1 MSMKDNVN
9 FLERLSTRLF
19 TPLILIFVFVI
30 IILIVYVP
38 SVTQEHT
45 IKSAI
50 STAENTV
57 KQYKNIRSYYTKNVI
72 KKVLG
77 TSDVTANYDHEG
89 INKVIPLPATFIHE
103 ISEEFTKQGIIA
115 LKLYSPYPFPNRE
128 NRTLD
133 SFANNAWSALKDNEI
148 KTFSQ
153 VDFIDG
159 KEVVR
164 VAIADTMT
172 QQACVDCHNIH
183 PQTPK
188 DGWQLN
194 DVRGVLEVQIP
205 IEERLINA
213 SSLNDEITFIVLI
226 AVSSTV
232 ILLFLMFKRLVSARL
247 ENVHDAL
254 QYIASSDGDLS
265 QRLIETRKD
274 EIGQLALGYNQMLQS
289 INDSRNTVKA
299 REWLESGISEV
310 NNIIRKSQDKTQ
322 VSNQLLSY
330 LVRYLQCHLGALYWL
345 DENGLKPFA
354 TYALEQ
360 QLPKLKI
367 IGLGEGLI
375 GQAALNKKPLH
386 ITTVP
391 NNYYDISS
399 SFGEVKPQSLIIYP
413 IIYNDKVIA
422 VIELAWL
429 TETPDK
435 SLTFLKIVSEVL
447 AVSFININ
455 QNENVLTMLKESQV
469 QSEELQTQQE
479 ELRVTNEALSVKT
492 DAIKNQQAALEKTN
506 REMEEKAVALEE
518 SSKYKSEFLANMSH
532 ELRTPLNSLLIL
544 SRSLAQN
551 DDNNLSD
558 DEVESA
564 EVIQESGRS
573 LLELINEI
581 LDLSKVEAG
590 QMQVID
596 DTVSVDDFI
605 GAIKRKFTHMVEDKK
620 LSFHIN
626 LADNFPNDFIVD
638 GGKLHQIITNLISNA
653 LKFTEQGEINLTLS
667 FKEQESHESMPA
679 QKLIFCVT
687 DTGIGVAKEKHQA
700 IFEAFQ
706 QADGTT
712 SRTYGGTGLGLSIA
726 LSFAKLLG
734 GDIKLESEVGKGSR
748 FSLSL
753 PYIPHRPTEE
763 ADNDVDSTILATNVR
778 EQNFVCLPPPFED
791 DRNNLEQSKKLI
803 LIIEDDVPFARIV
816 FNACHRQD
824 CQAIVATDGE
834 SGLVLATQYPIDG
847 IVLDYMLP
855 KLDGGEVAKNIRSNQ
870 KLKHI
875 PIHLVSALD
884 NIDTMNIAGIS
895 DKSTKPVAHQRLTE
909 IIESFAKEQR
919 HLNILIVENDKNAL
933 FAMNTL
939 LAKEKVTTFGVD
951 NAQEALT
958 LLKEN
963 SYDAIILDLDLPE
976 ISGFEFLELASSDSN
991 VSLPTVFIYSGRDMS
1006 EEDLSRLSPYTGN
1019 VIVKSARSPERLLD
1033 EIHLFANEVANI
1045 PDDKQ
1050 NNYSSFNQI
1059 NTPTELDSTHQS
1071 DVNVE
1076 NRTILLVD
1084 DDMRN
1089 TFALA
1094 KVLRKEKLKVRI
1106 ASSGQQSIDMLNE
1119 HPDIE
1124 LVLMDIMMPGMDGYQ
1139 TMKKIREINAF
1150 KELAIIAVTANAMP
1164 GDKDK
1169 CLTAGANDYMSKPV
1183 DVAQLLT
1190 MMKLWL

>member
-1 MSMKDNVN
+1 MSIKNNVN
-9 FLERLSTRLF
+9 FFEKLSTRLF
-19 TPLILIFVFVI
+19 TPLIVVFIFII
-30 IILIVYVP
+30 IILMVYVP
-38 SVTQEHT
+38 SVTQKHT
-45 IKSAI
+45 IKSAV

-57 KQYKNIRSYYTKNVI
+57 KQYKSIRSYYTKNVI

-77 TSDVTANYDHEG
+77 TSDVTADYDHEG
-89 INKVIPLPATFIHE
+89 IKKVIPLPATLIHE

-115 LKLYSPYPFPNRE
+115 LKLYSPFPFPKRE
-128 NRTLD
+128 NRVHD
-133 SFANNAWSALKDNEI
+133 DFANNAWSALKDGRL

-153 VDFIDG
+153 VDIING

-172 QQACVDCHNIH
+172 QQACVDCHNSH

-188 DGWQLN
+188 DNWQIN

-205 IEERLINA
+205 VEEQLINA
-213 SSLNDEITFIVLI
+213 SSLNDKITLVVLV
-226 AVSSTV
+226 AVSTTV
-232 ILLFLMFKRLVSARL
+232 ILLFIMFKKLVSSRL
-247 ENVHDAL
+247 DNVHDAL
-254 QYIASSDGDLS
+254 QYIASGNGDLS

-274 EIGQLALGYNQMLQS
+274 EIGQLAQGYNQMLQS
-289 INDSRNTVKA
+289 INDNRNTVEA
-299 REWLESGISEV
+299 RKWLENGISEI
-310 NNIIRKSQDKTQ
+310 NNIIREGQHKTQ
-322 VSNQLLSY
+322 ISNQLLSY
-330 LVRYLQCHLGALYWL
+330 LVHYLECHLGALYWL
-345 DENGLKPFA
+345 DDNGLKPYA

-360 QLPKLKI
+360 QLPKLKLI
-367 IGLGEGLI
+367 ELGEGLV

-399 SFGEVKPQSLIIYP
+399 SFGEVKPQSLVIYP

-435 SLTFLKIVSEVL
+435 SLTFLEMVSEVL

-479 ELRVTNEALSVKT
+479 ELRVINETLSIKT
-492 DAIKNQQAALEKTN
+492 DAIKNQQMVLEKTN
-506 REMEEKAVALEE
+506 LEMEEKAIALEE

-551 DDNNLSD
+551 DENNLSD

-581 LDLSKVEAG
+581 LDLSKIEAG
-590 QMQVID
+590 QMHVI
-596 DTVSVDDFI
+596 SESLFVDDFI
-605 GAIKRKFTHMVEDKK
+605 AALKRKFIHMAEDKK
-620 LSFHIN
+620 LSFNIA
-626 LADNFPNDFIVD
+626 LADNVPKSFFID
-638 GGKLHQIITNLISNA
+638 GSKLHQIITNLISNA
-653 LKFTEQGEINLTLS
+653 LKFTEHGEVNLSVTY
-667 FKEQESHESMPA
+667 KEQESNDLKSEP
-679 QKLIFCVT
+679 QLIFSVS
-687 DTGIGVAKEKHQA
+687 DTGIGIAKNKHQA

-734 GDIKLESEVGKGSR
+734 GNITLESEVGKGSC
-748 FSLSL
+748 FFLSL
-753 PYIPHRPTEE
+753 PYIAHKAVE
-763 ADNDVDSTILATNVR
+763 AVANEKETSTITANMIA
-778 EQNFVCLPPPFED
+778 QNLICLPPPFED
-791 DRNNLEQSKKLI
+791 DRNKLEQSKNLI

-834 SGLVLATQYPIDG
+834 SGLILANQYPING

-855 KLDGGEVAKNIRSNQ
+855 KLNGGEVAKNIRANE
-870 KLKHI
+870 KLKYI
-875 PIHLVSALD
+875 PIHLVSSLD
-884 NIDTMNIAGIS
+884 SIDSIDIAGINE
-895 DKSTKPVAHQRLTE
+895 KSTKPIANQQLTE
-909 IIESFAKEQR
+909 IIKSFAKGQKSLE
-919 HLNILIVENDKNAL
+919 ILIVENDKSAL
-933 FAMNTL
+933 FAMNKL
-939 LAKEKVTTFGVD
+939 LAKEKVTTSGID
-951 NAQEALT
+951 NAQDALT

-963 SYDAIILDLDLPE
+963 TYDAIILDLDLPE
-976 ISGFEFLELASSDSN
+976 ISGFEFLELASSDS
-991 VSLPTVFIYSGRDMS
+991 SIILPTVFIYSGRDMS
-1006 EEDLSRLSPYTGN
+1006 EEDLSRLSPFTGN

-1033 EIHLFANEVANI
+1033 EIHLFANQVANI
-1045 PDDKQ
+1045 SIERNRNDSPI
-1050 NNYSSFNQI
+1050 NQI
-1059 NTPTELDSTHQS
+1059 NKTIAPEPITKPDA
-1071 DVNVE
+1071 NFE

-1094 KVLRKEKLKVRI
+1094 KVLRKEGLKVKI
-1106 ASSGQQSIDMLNE
+1106 ASSGQQSIDMLKE
-1119 HPDIE
+1119 YSDIE

-1139 TMKKIREINAF
+1139 TMNKIRERNEF

-1164 GDKDK
+1164 GDKEK

-1183 DVAQLLT
+1183 DVAQVLT

>member
-1 MSMKDNVN
+1 MSMKNNIN
-9 FLERLSTRLF
+9 FFEKLSTRLF
-19 TPLILIFVFVI
+19 TPLVVIFIFVI

-57 KQYKNIRSYYTKNVI
+57 KQYKKIRSYYTKNVI
-72 KKVLG
+72 KKVLS

-103 ISEEFTKQGIIA
+103 ISEEFTQQGIIA
-115 LKLYSPYPFPNRE
+115 LKLYSPFPFPNRK
-128 NRTLD
+128 NRILD
-133 SFANNAWSALKDNEI
+133 SFANNAWTALKNNGV

-153 VDFIDG
+153 VDTING

-164 VAIADTMT
+164 VAISDTMT
-172 QQACVDCHNIH
+172 QQACVDCHNSH
-183 PQTPK
+183 PKTPK
-188 DGWQLN
+188 NDWQLN

-213 SSLNDEITFIVLI
+213 SSLNEKITAIVLV

-232 ILLFLMFKRLVSARL
+232 ILLFIMFKRLVSGRL
-247 ENVHDAL
+247 DNVHDAL

-265 QRLIETRKD
+265 KRLIETRKD
-274 EIGQLALGYNQMLQS
+274 EIGQLAQGYNQMLES
-289 INDSRNTVKA
+289 INDSRNTTKA
-299 REWLESGISEV
+299 REWLENGISEI
-310 NNIIRKSQDKTQ
+310 NNIVRELQDKTQ

-330 LVRYLQCHLGALYWL
+330 LVRYLDAHLGALYWL
-345 DENGLKPFA
+345 EESGLKPYA
-354 TYALEQ
+354 NYALEK
-360 QLPKLKI
+360 QLSKLKTI
-367 IGLGEGLI
+367 ALGEGLV

-386 ITTVP
+386 ITTIP
-391 NNYYDISS
+391 NNYFEISS

-413 IIYNDKVIA
+413 IIYNNKVIA
-422 VIELAWL
+422 IIELAWL
-429 TETPDK
+429 AETPVK
-435 SLTFLKIVSEVL
+435 SLTFLEMVSEVL

-492 DAIKNQQAALEKTN
+492 DAIRNQQTILEKTN
-506 REMEEKAVALEE
+506 REMEKKAAALEE

-551 DDNNLSD
+551 DDNNLSE

-564 EVIQESGRS
+564 EVIQESGRN

-590 QMQVID
+590 QMQVFA
-596 DTVSVDDFI
+596 DTLSVNDFI
-605 GAIKRKFTHMVEDKK
+605 AALKRKFTHMAEDKK
-620 LSFHIN
+620 LTFNIN
-626 LADNFPNDFIVD
+626 LAENLPSDFIVD
-638 GGKLHQIITNLISNA
+638 GTKLHQIITNLISNA

-667 FKEQESHESMPA
+667 YKAQESSNSKHEPL
-679 QKLIFCVT
+679 LIFCVT
-687 DTGIGVAKEKHQA
+687 DTGIGIAKEKHQA

-734 GDIKLESEVGKGSR
+734 GDITLESEVGKGSR

-753 PYIPHRPTEE
+753 PYVPHRPTEDTFNGVE
-763 ADNDVDSTILATNVR
+763 STAIATNTI
-778 EQNFVCLPPPFED
+778 EHNFVCLPPPFED
-791 DRNNLEQSKKLI
+791 DRNKLEQSKNLI

-816 FNACHRQD
+816 FHACHRQN

-834 SGLVLATQYPIDG
+834 SGLVLASQYPVDG

-855 KLDGGEVAKNIRSNQ
+855 KLDGGEVAKNIRANE

-884 NIDTMNIAGIS
+884 NIDTMNITGINE
-895 DKSTKPVAHQRLTE
+895 KSTKPIAHQRLTE
-909 IIESFAKEQR
+909 IIESFAKEQKN
-919 HLNILIVENDKNAL
+919 LNILIIENDKNAL
-933 FAMNTL
+933 YAMNKL
-939 LAKEKVTTFGVD
+939 LAKEKVTTFGID
-951 NAQEALT
+951 NAQQALT

-963 SYDAIILDLDLPE
+963 TYDAIILDLDLPE
-976 ISGFEFLELASSDSN
+976 ISGFEFLELASSDAN
-991 VSLPTVFIYSGRDMS
+991 VTLPTVFIYSGRDMS
-1006 EEDLSRLSPYTGN
+1006 EEDLSRLSPFTGN

-1033 EIHLFANEVANI
+1033 EIHLFANQVANI
-1045 PDDKQ
+1045 SDNKEKHYLPI
-1050 NNYSSFNQI
+1050 NQI
-1059 NTPTELDSTHQS
+1059 NKATDPEPLRQPDASF
-1071 DVNVE
+1071 E

-1119 HPDIE
+1119 HSDIE
-1124 LVLMDIMMPGMDGYQ
+1124 LILMDIMMPGMDGYQ
-1139 TMKKIREINAF
+1139 TMKKIRELNQF
-1150 KELAIIAVTANAMP
+1150 KDLAIIAVTANAMP
-1164 GDKDK
+1164 GDKEK

-1183 DVAQLLT
+1183 DVGQLLT

>member
-1 MSMKDNVN
+1 MSMKNNIN
-9 FLERLSTRLF
+9 FFEKLSTRLF
-19 TPLILIFVFVI
+19 TPLIVIFIFVI

-77 TSDVTANYDHEG
+77 TSDVTASYDHEG
-89 INKVIPLPATFIHE
+89 KNKVIPLPATFIHE
-103 ISEEFTKQGIIA
+103 ISEEFTKQGIIS
-115 LKLYSPYPFPNRE
+115 LKLYSPFPFPNRK

-133 SFANNAWSALKDNEI
+133 SFANNAWSALKDNKI

-153 VDFIDG
+153 VDIIDG

-188 DGWQLN
+188 NDWQLN

-205 IEERLINA
+205 IEEQLVNA
-213 SSLNDEITFIVLI
+213 TSLNDEITLIVLA

-232 ILLFLMFKRLVSARL
+232 ILLFIMFKRLVSTRL
-247 ENVHDAL
+247 ANVHDAL

-274 EIGQLALGYNQMLQS
+274 EIGQLAQGYNQMLQS

-299 REWLESGISEV
+299 REWLENGISEI
-310 NNIIRKSQDKTQ
+310 NNIIRESQDKTQ

-330 LVRYLQCHLGALYWL
+330 LVRYLECHLGALYWL
-345 DENGLKPFA
+345 DENGLKPYA

-360 QLPKLKI
+360 QLPKLKTI
-367 IGLGEGLI
+367 ALGEGLV
-375 GQAALNKKPLH
+375 GQVALNKKPLH
-386 ITTVP
+386 ITTIP

-422 VIELAWL
+422 IIELAWL

-435 SLTFLKIVSEVL
+435 SLTFLEMVSEVL
-447 AVSFININ
+447 AVSCININ

-492 DAIKNQQAALEKTN
+492 DAIKNQQTILEKTN
-506 REMEEKAVALEE
+506 REMEEKAAALEE

-590 QMQVID
+590 QMQVIA
-596 DTVSVDDFI
+596 DTLSVDDFI
-605 GAIKRKFTHMVEDKK
+605 ATLNRKFTHMAEDKK
-620 LSFHIN
+620 LNFNIN
-626 LADNFPNDFIVD
+626 LADNVPNSFVVD
-638 GGKLHQIITNLISNA
+638 SSKLHQIITNLISNA
-653 LKFTEQGEINLTLS
+653 LKFTEQGEVNLTLS
-667 FKEQESHESMPA
+667 YKEQESNESKSE
-679 QKLIFCVT
+679 QQLIFSIT
-687 DTGIGVAKEKHQA
+687 DTGIGIAKEKHQA

-734 GDIKLESEVGKGSR
+734 GDITLESEIGKGSR
-748 FSLSL
+748 FSLNL
-753 PYIPHRPTEE
+753 PYIPHRPAEE
-763 ADNDVDSTILATNVR
+763 SCNAAESMAIATNTIK
-778 EQNFVCLPPPFED
+778 QNFVCLPPPFED
-791 DRNNLEQSKKLI
+791 DRNKLDQIKKLI

-816 FNACHRQD
+816 FHACHRQD

-834 SGLVLATQYPIDG
+834 SGLVLASQYPIDG

-855 KLDGGEVAKNIRSNQ
+855 KLDGGEVAKNIRSN
-870 KLKHI
+870 KKTKHI

-884 NIDTMNIAGIS
+884 NIDAMDIVGINE
-895 DKSTKPVAHQRLTE
+895 KSTKPIAHQRLTE
-909 IIESFAKEQR
+909 IIKSFAKEQKN
-919 HLNILIVENDKNAL
+919 LNILIVENDKNAL
-933 FAMNTL
+933 FAMNKL
-939 LAKEKVTTFGVD
+939 LTKEKVTTFGVD

-963 SYDAIILDLDLPE
+963 TYDAIILDLDLPE
-976 ISGFEFLELASSDSN
+976 ISGFEFLELASSDST
-991 VSLPTVFIYSGRDMS
+991 VTLPTVFIYSGRDMS
-1006 EEDLSRLSPYTGN
+1006 EEDLSRLSPFTGN

-1033 EIHLFANEVANI
+1033 EIHLFANQVANI
-1045 PDDKQ
+1045 SADKEKYYSPSNQTNAATVPEPMRQPDA
-1050 NNYSSFNQI
+1050 SF
-1059 NTPTELDSTHQS
+1059 
-1071 DVNVE
+1071 E
-1076 NRTILLVD
+1076 NRAILLVD

-1119 HPDIE
+1119 HSDIE

-1139 TMKKIREINAF
+1139 AMNKIRELNKF

-1164 GDKDK
+1164 GDKEK
-1169 CLTAGANDYMSKPV
+1169 CLAAGANDYMSKPV
-1183 DVAQLLT
+1183 DVGQLLT

>member
-1 MSMKDNVN
+1 MKNN
-9 FLERLSTRLF
+9 IKFFEKLSTRLF
-19 TPLILIFVFVI
+19 TPLVVIFILVI

-45 IKSAI
+45 IKSAV

-72 KKVLG
+72 KKVLS
-77 TSDVTANYDHEG
+77 TSDVTANYVHDG

-115 LKLYSPYPFPNRE
+115 LKLYSPFPFPNRK
-128 NRTLD
+128 NRILD
-133 SFANNAWSALKDNEI
+133 SFANNAWSALRSKGV

-153 VDFIDG
+153 VDVING

-164 VAIADTMT
+164 VAISDTMT
-172 QQACVDCHNIH
+172 QQACVDCHNNH
-183 PQTPK
+183 PKTPK
-188 DGWQLN
+188 NNWKLN
-194 DVRGVLEVQIP
+194 DVRGVLEVQVP
-205 IEERLINA
+205 IEERLMTA
-213 SSLNDEITFIVLI
+213 SSLNNKITVIVLV

-232 ILLFLMFKRLVSARL
+232 ILLFIMFRRLVSGRL

-265 QRLIETRKD
+265 QRLIETQKD
-274 EIGQLALGYNQMLQS
+274 EIGQLAQGYNQMLES
-289 INDSRNTVKA
+289 INNNRKSVQA
-299 REWLESGISEV
+299 REWLESGISEI
-310 NNIIRKSQDKTQ
+310 NHIIRESQDKTQ
-322 VSNQLLSY
+322 VSNQLLCY
-330 LVRYLQCHLGALYWL
+330 LVRHLDAHLGALYWL
-345 DENGLKPFA
+345 DENGLKPYA
-354 TYALEQ
+354 THALEK
-360 QLPKLKI
+360 QLPKLKTI
-367 IGLGEGLI
+367 TLGEGLV
-375 GQAALNKKPLH
+375 GQVALNKEPLH
-386 ITTVP
+386 VTTVP
-391 NNYYDISS
+391 NNYYEISS
-399 SFGEVKPQSLIIYP
+399 SFGEVRPQSLVIYP

-422 VIELAWL
+422 IIELAWL
-429 TETPDK
+429 VDAPIR
-435 SLTFLKIVSEVL
+435 SLTFLEMASEVL
-447 AVSFININ
+447 AVSFINLN

-492 DAIKNQQAALEKTN
+492 DAIKNQQTILEKTN
-506 REMEEKAVALEE
+506 KEMEKKATALEE

-551 DDNNLSD
+551 DDNNLSE

-564 EVIQESGRS
+564 EVIQESGRN

-590 QMQVID
+590 QMQVIA
-596 DTVSVDDFI
+596 DTLSVDDLV
-605 GAIKRKFTHMVEDKK
+605 AVLKRKFTHMAEDKK
-620 LSFHIN
+620 LDFNIN
-626 LADNFPNDFIVD
+626 LAKNLPRTFIVD
-638 GGKLHQIITNLISNA
+638 AAKLHQIITNFISNA

-667 FKEQESHESMPA
+667 YKEPESSDSVSDP
-679 QKLIFCVT
+679 LLVFCVT
-687 DTGIGVAKEKHQA
+687 DTGIGIAKEKHQA

-734 GDIKLESEVGKGSR
+734 GDITLESEVGKGSR
-748 FSLSL
+748 FSLTL
-753 PYIPHRPTEE
+753 PYTSHKAVEE
-763 ADNDVDSTILATNVR
+763 PFRGIESAPLTTKKL
-778 EQNFVCLPPPFED
+778 EQNLVCLPPPFED
-791 DRNNLEQSKKLI
+791 DRNKLEQSKKLI

-816 FNACHRQD
+816 FHACHRQN

-834 SGLVLATQYPIDG
+834 SGLVLANQYPIDG

-855 KLDGGEVAKNIRSNQ
+855 KLDGGEVAKNIRANK
-870 KLKHI
+870 KLEHI

-884 NIDTMNIAGIS
+884 NIDTIDIAGINE
-895 DKSTKPVAHQRLTE
+895 KSTKPIAHQRLTE
-909 IIESFAKEQR
+909 IIESLAKEQKN
-919 HLNILIVENDKNAL
+919 LNILIVENDKNAL
-933 FAMNTL
+933 YAMNKL

-951 NAQEALT
+951 NAKEALT

-976 ISGFEFLELASSDSN
+976 ISGFEFLELASSDTDLT
-991 VSLPTVFIYSGRDMS
+991 LPTIFIYSGRDMS
-1006 EEDLSRLSPYTGN
+1006 EEDLSRLLPFTGN

-1033 EIHLFANEVANI
+1033 EIHLFANQVANI
-1045 PDDKQ
+1045 SDNREND
-1050 NNYSSFNQI
+1050 YSSNKATI
-1059 NTPTELDSTHQS
+1059 SEPTRQPDAHF
-1071 DVNVE
+1071 E

-1119 HPDIE
+1119 HSDIE
-1124 LVLMDIMMPGMDGYQ
+1124 LILMDIMMPGMDGYQ
-1139 TMKKIREINAF
+1139 TINKIRELSEF

-1164 GDKDK
+1164 GDKEK

-1183 DVAQLLT
+1183 DVGQLLT